1 MSNGIYIKAIDMNF
15 VQISSGRFMM
25 GSYGDKYDYFAKASD
40 SDVRLYGYPGTLEH
54 EVYISE
60 PYYLG
65 TTVVTQ
71 KQWCNVKKY
80 KTWLEGSKEYK
91 RMIDKYKKKQF
102 SEACWIEPD
111 GSPKYNSTY
120 YWDWI
125 FSAFKEE
132 YHEIS
137 EAIIESKIDEQC
149 SWIKNSKYKEIYK
162 QVRRAYGYF
171 CYYFR
176 SGITLVESAMKAELN
191 PREIDTASKNLL
203 KEVDGGWMFTSP
215 LIDFEIRTI
224 WNNDRL
230 DEINSEEINDLI
242 EHMRDIIIE
251 FKADFVEWLIGYKGD
266 LFELVQIQIGK
277 NRDEYVVKDYFEE
290 GDEFPVVEV
299 SYEDIKDFIAS
310 LNRKKLPCKFRLPTE
325 AEWEFAC
332 RGASYNPANEEK
344 KYSRNAWS
352 YNFDGKVQKIK
363 PVALKSPNEFGLYDM
378 CGNVWEMC
386 SDWFAPYNEG
396 IVVDPKGPKTPS
408 GYKYNIRGWDQTH
421 FARLGKVIR
430 GGSVLTMKRMYCSGR
445 DAAGTTSIH
454 GKEPIGFRLVA
465 EPR

>member
-1 MSNGIYIKAIDMNF
+1 MNF
-15 VQISSGRFMM
+15 VQIPSGRFMM
-25 GSYGDKYDYFAKASD
+25 GSYGGKYNDFWKSD
-40 SDVRLYGYPGTLEH
+40 IDVSLSGYPGTLEH

-71 KQWCNVKKY
+71 KQWCNVMKY
-80 KTWLEGSKEYK
+80 KPWLGGSKEYK
-91 RMIDKYKKKQF
+91 QRIEKYLKKQF

-111 GSPKYNSTY
+111 GSPKYNSLY

-137 EAIIESKIDEQC
+137 EAIIESKIDGQC
-149 SWIKNSKYKEIYK
+149 SWIKNSKYKKIYK
-162 QVRRAYGYF
+162 QVRRAYKHF
-171 CYYFR
+171 CGYFR
-176 SGITLVESAMKAELN
+176 SGIELVEFAKKAELN

-203 KEVDGGWMFTSP
+203 KEVDGRWMFPSP
-215 LIDFEIRTI
+215 LTDFEIRTI
-224 WNNDRL
+224 CNNDRL

-242 EHMRDIIIE
+242 EHMKDIIIE

-266 LFELVQIQIGK
+266 LFELVQIQIRK
-277 NRDEYVVKDYFEE
+277 NHHEYIVKDYFEE
-290 GDEFPVVEV
+290 GDEFPAVEV
-299 SYEDIKDFIAS
+299 SYRDIKVFIAS

-352 YNFDGKVQKIK
+352 YNWDEKVQKIK

-396 IVVDPKGPKTPS
+396 IVVDPKGPKTPYS
-408 GYKYNIRGWDQTH
+408 YKYTYRGDVQVYSV
-421 FARLGKVIR
+421 RSGKVTR
-430 GGSVLTMKRMYCSGR
+430 GGSVLTMYDHRTYCSGR
-445 DAAGTTSIH
+445 AAAGTKEPIGFRH
-454 GKEPIGFRLVA
+454 VAEPIGFRLVA